1 MLRKVLGRAL
11 MASAFALGP
20 VAMATAQDK
29 TVKIGVLTDMSGFFS
44 TFGGRGS
51 VEAAKMAAEEFNG
64 VVASRKIEILFAD
77 HQNKPDIAS
86 TITRQWFDLDKVDAV
101 ADLPG
106 TATALAAL
114 NLARAQNKMVLI
126 SGSASSE
133 LTGKSCLASSFQW
146 TFDTYSQAHGAVSA
160 VVKQGLKKWFFITA
174 DYIFGHDQ
182 ERMATEELTRLGGE
196 VVGSVR
202 VPLDATDYGSF
213 ILKAQ
218 ASGANVLALATSSG
232 TITAM
237 RQGAEFGLPASGV
250 RIVPMNFLITQA
262 HALGPEITAGS
273 FSVTAFY
280 WGKSPESRDW
290 SKRFFQRVGAMPTDI
305 QAGVYSSVRH
315 YLKAIEAA
323 GTTDTLAVAAKM
335 REMPV
340 NDIFATDGRI
350 RSDGRMVQDLLLLEA
365 KLAQD
370 VKEPWDYFVVKAKLP
385 SAEVFMPERTECP
398 LVKK

>member
-20 VAMATAQDK
+20 VAMAAAQDK

-64 VVASRKIEILFAD
+64 VVAGRKIEILFAD

-280 WGKSPESRDW
+280 WGKSPESREW

-365 KLAQD
+365 KPAKD

-385 SAEVFMPERTECP
+385 SADVFMPERTECP